1 MISMSL
7 YICIN
12 LYRLHL
18 FFQAGLSSY
27 GLTKAPLGITSSANT
42 LVQLGFK
49 STISDP
55 SFINTTILLLC
66 LFSYKL
72 MIFFITG
79 LSPMAI
85 KSLISTINQTFTL
98 KDLGKLHYFLSIEAH
113 WKPDGSFFLTW
124 TKCVQ
129 QFLQKANM
137 IDVKPQPFPMV
148 LSIKLTVNG
157 STTFQDP
164 TLYRQ
169 IVECS
174 SVVNFHLFIHY
185 AVNKVSQYMHNP
197 QLHHWK
203 AVKQMRHH
211 IAATSYFD
219 LCFPP
224 STTSSIRGFAN
235 TDQGLI
241 SMIANQTPATAYILV
256 IISSLG
262 RSESNIL
269 FPKAALT
276 LSPKALLQLLS
287 KSPGLILYF
296 MSQLFAILF

>member
-124 TKCVQ
+124 TKCV
-129 QFLQKANM
+129 
-137 IDVKPQPFPMV
+137 
-148 LSIKLTVNG
+148 
-157 STTFQDP
+157 
-164 TLYRQ
+164 
-169 IVECS
+169 
-174 SVVNFHLFIHY
+174 
-185 AVNKVSQYMHNP
+185 
-197 QLHHWK
+197 
-203 AVKQMRHH
+203 
-211 IAATSYFD
+211 
-219 LCFPP
+219 
-224 STTSSIRGFAN
+224 
-235 TDQGLI
+235 
-241 SMIANQTPATAYILV
+241 
-256 IISSLG
+256 
-262 RSESNIL
+262 
-269 FPKAALT
+269 
-276 LSPKALLQLLS
+276 
-287 KSPGLILYF
+287 
-296 MSQLFAILF
+296 